1 MKLFMQIISW
11 VFVPLF
17 MPLYAL
23 AILMFIPSSEDYI
36 INDDSLFH
44 LADQNKWAILLIFF
58 ICSVAAPG
66 LTLLLLMKKKIISTI
81 EIDDRRERLI
91 PLLITAGYCLLLY
104 LFFLFMPNQVYLP
117 KYVYALPLSGFITIA
132 LFAWINM
139 YTKISLHATGT
150 GILTGLIFAYCANS
164 IYFSFSLLMIAVFVT
179 GFVLSSRIYLNKHT
193 LAQVLYGFVGSCAI
207 VFFIN
212 YYYPTWY

>member
-1 MKLFMQIISW
+1 MKTFAQIISW

-23 AILMFIPSSEDYI
+23 AILMYIPSFENFI

-44 LADQNKWAILLIFF
+44 LAPQNKVSILLIFF
-58 ICSVAAPG
+58 VCSVVAPG
-66 LTLLLLMKKKIISTI
+66 LTLLMLMSRKVISNI

-104 LFFLFMPNQVYLP
+104 LFFLFMPSKIYLP
-117 KYVYALPLSGFITIA
+117 KYVYALPLSGFITIG

-139 YTKISLHATGT
+139 YTKISLHACGA

-164 IYFSFSLLMIAVFVT
+164 IYFSFSLLMIAVFIS
-179 GFVLSSRIYLNKHT
+179 GFVMSSRIYLNKHT
-193 LAQVLYGFVGSCAI
+193 LAQVLYGFTGSCTL
-207 VFFIN
+207 VFSICYF
-212 YYYPTWY
+212 YPTGY